1 MGHWSNR
8 FLPDIVSDVIA
19 ESYNVRLSNPEKGII
34 KFGNHGALSL
44 RRNPDGS
51 WVFYNFDGGE
61 EKGDAV
67 NFIMERKGLDVRGA
81 LQWLEAN
88 YGARAPAEERHVNGY
103 AEHMSGI
110 VYGDAP
116 GPAPKPVPASP
127 PSLTVVHDSAA
138 PPPKKTLVGEWLYTD
153 AEGNPTLRVRRS
165 HYEDGSKTYS
175 QAVPVNGKWVTPR
188 QAKDAGHEVKNFPYR
203 YAEWHNTPAD
213 AVIYITEGE
222 KCADAIKT
230 LGLYSSTNAGGA
242 SKWTDDLAAYFKGR
256 NVVVMPDADE
266 AGAKWR
272 DAVVASLAP
281 VVASLSVATIGT
293 HREDKSLND
302 VEDWLREAGSVT
314 AGELVAEIQ
323 KIMKPVPTGNAA
335 PVGDQKFKLIPYED
349 IKPTLNGSWLVK
361 TFIPRNGVG
370 LIYGASGTYKSFIA
384 VDLLTAIAA
393 NHSHW
398 GEARIKNPGAIVYI
412 CAEGMGGIENR
423 IIAARRKYNIEDGT
437 HLPFYLVKT
446 RPRLGVEQGDKD
458 DLIKA
463 IKTQVPEGTHVAA
476 VIVDTLSQS
485 LGGGEENG
493 SGTQILLG
501 ALTDIATT
509 FDCVTIAVHHVGKG
523 DDKRARGHSS
533 LEGNPDFQWF
543 IEKQETLHT
552 RITLAK
558 MKDGESDLQFDVK
571 LEKIELG
578 LDEDGIPVTSLL
590 VREIVDAD
598 ATTTAPPVK
607 LNDTEKSFMAYALR
621 VMVDNPNAKQ
631 TVKADHDGP
640 PLEGVSEEDVRNL
653 WMKEQAGANGD
664 AKDRDTAS
672 KAYRRVRKAL
682 IDKGV
687 IRLASH
693 GNQTFICKIRETR

>member
-1 MGHWSNR
+1 MGHWANR
-8 FLPDIVSDVIA
+8 FLPEIVSDITGMQR
-19 ESYNVRLSNPEKGII
+19 NDRLSSKDGNKVF
-34 KFGNHGALSL
+34 FGTHGSLSL
-44 RRNPDGS
+44 LKKPDGGY
-51 WVFYNFDGGE
+51 VFYNFDGGE

-67 NFIMERKGLDVRGA
+67 NFVMHRKGLDVKAA
-81 LQWLEAN
+81 LQWLETT
-88 YGARAPAEERHVNGY
+88 YGNRAPPGERQLNGY
-103 AEHMSGI
+103 AEPGI
-110 VYGDAP
+110 VWGEAT
-116 GPAPKPVPASP
+116 ASKTVPDSDQASSP
-127 PSLTVVHDSAA
+127 

-153 AEGNPTLRVRRS
+153 AQGNPTLRVRRS
-165 HYEDGSKTYS
+165 NYEGGGKTYS

-188 QAKDAGHEVKNFPYR
+188 EAKDAGHQLKNFPYR
-203 YAEWHNTPAD
+203 YAEWHNAD
-213 AVIYITEGE
+213 PFDVIFLTEGE
-222 KCADAIKT
+222 KCADAIKK

-242 SKWTDDLAAYFKGR
+242 SKWTDDLAPFFKDR
-256 NVVVMPDADE
+256 NVIVMPDADE

-281 VVASLSVATIGT
+281 VCAKLHVATIGT
-293 HREDKSLND
+293 HREDKALND
-302 VEDWLREAGSVT
+302 VEDWLNAAGDIGVD
-314 AGELVAEIQ
+314 AFVAHV
-323 KIMKPVPTGNAA
+323 KTIMKPVPKPTTTT
-335 PVGDQKFKLIPYED
+335 PDQRFKLIPYED

-370 LIYGASGTYKSFIA
+370 LIFGASGTYKSFIA

-423 IIAARRKYNIEDGT
+423 IIAARRKYKIEDGT
-437 HLPFYLVKT
+437 HLPFYLIKT
-446 RPRLGVEQGDKD
+446 RPRLGVEDGDKNE
-458 DLIKA
+458 LINAIKA
-463 IKTQVPEGTHVAA
+463 QVPEGTNIAA

-543 IEKQETLHT
+543 IEKQDTLHT

-598 ATTTAPPVK
+598 TTTSAPPVK
-607 LNDTEKSFMAYALR
+607 LTGNPKYLIATMFNVAN
-621 VMVDNPNAKQ
+621 DNPNAKQ
-631 TVKADHDGP
+631 LVKAKHDSP
-640 PLEGVSEEDVRNL
+640 TIEGILEEDVRER
-653 WMKEQAGANGD
+653 WMVDRAGAHATTQERNTANKAYGR
-664 AKDRDTAS
+664 AKDW
-672 KAYRRVRKAL
+672 L
-682 IDKGV
+682 INNGV
-687 IRLASH
+687 ICMGSKDGHDYL
-693 GNQTFICKIRETR
+693 CKIRETQ